1 MPILGILASSYLA
14 AASDYESIGTVSVG
28 PGGASVVSFTSI
40 PTTYSH
46 LQLRMINR
54 ATISND
60 NVYISAISGDTG
72 NNYVGHFLF
81 GNGSSASAAASPATT
96 FVQIGKSFT
105 SSTPGWAATIVDF
118 LDYSNT
124 NKNKTLRCLTGVD
137 DNAQAAGPFI
147 QMSSVLWMNTSAIT
161 SFNLTTNGNFPQ
173 HSHFALYGIRA
184 A

>member
-1 MPILGILASSYLA
+1 MPILGILASSYA
-14 AASDYESIGTVSVG
+14 VRGSYESIATVAVG
-28 PGGASVVSFTSI
+28 SGGAGTVSFTSI
-40 PTTYSH
+40 PQSYRH
-46 LQLRMINR
+46 LQLRMICR
-54 ATISND
+54 ATTSND
-60 NVYISAISGDTG
+60 NVYISSISGDTG

-81 GNGSSASAAASPATT
+81 GNGSTAAAAVSSATS

-118 LDYSNT
+118 VDYSNT

-147 QMSSVLWMNTSAIT
+147 QMSSALWMNTSAIT

-173 HSHFALYGIRA
+173 YSHFALYGIKA